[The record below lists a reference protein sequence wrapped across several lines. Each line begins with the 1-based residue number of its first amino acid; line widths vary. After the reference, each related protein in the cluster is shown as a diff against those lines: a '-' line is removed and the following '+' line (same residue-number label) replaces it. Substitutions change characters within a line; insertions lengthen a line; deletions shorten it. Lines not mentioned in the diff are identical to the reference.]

1 MLSLS
6 AGQLDGLRRRARE
19 VSPAEVCGFLLGAQ
33 GQVRE
38 LFEAANVHPEPS
50 RGYRIHP
57 RDCLAALHKARKEN
71 LQVLGV
77 FHSHPE
83 GPANLS
89 AVDRREAHPGW
100 HYLVLGRDRE
110 SIWEA

>member
-1 MLSLS
+1 MLKVGPDL
-6 AGQLDGLRRRARE
+6 LDGLRRMARQTRE
-19 VSPAEVCGFLLGAQ
+19 EICGFLLGTQ
-33 GQVRE
+33 SQVTQAIAVR
-38 LFEAANVHPEPS
+38 NVHPEPTTA
-50 RGYRIHP
+50 YRIHP
-57 RDCLAALHKARKEN
+57 KDSLWALRKARKEN

-83 GPANLS
+83 GPATMS

-100 HYLVLGRDRE
+100 HYLVLGRERE

>member
-1 MLSLS
+1 MLSLT
-6 AGQLDGLRRRARE
+6 AGQLEGLRRRARE
-19 VSPAEVCGFLLGAQ
+19 AAPDEVCGFLLGARD
-33 GQVRE
+33 QVAE
-38 LFEAANVHPEPS
+38 LIEAPNTHPEPS

-57 RDCLAALHKARKEN
+57 RDCLAALRKARKEN

-89 AVDRREAHPGW
+89 TVDRREAHPGW